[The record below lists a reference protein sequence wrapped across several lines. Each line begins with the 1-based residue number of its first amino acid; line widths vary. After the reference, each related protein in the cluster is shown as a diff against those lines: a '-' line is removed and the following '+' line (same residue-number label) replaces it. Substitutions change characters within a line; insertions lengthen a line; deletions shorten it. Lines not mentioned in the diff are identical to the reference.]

1 MAKTENES
9 SLTMKEDLT
18 DFFLILFKPK
28 KIIEKRAN
36 KKPDFL
42 NSLII
47 ILISS
52 GIFSLSSL
60 LAGNMAYNLVHTM
73 FTSYLLEML
82 TSGTL
87 FGFYLPA
94 TNVVLTILSL
104 IIFWMKMWL
113 FGAFIYWGL
122 LKIFKQD
129 VSFASASEILA
140 YTVAPISILL
150 LAVSGVTA
158 IINIFIPVYFIYLLP
173 IPTLVLALAPTY
185 QMYFNKER
193 DVSIKASLWAFFLH
207 LFILAGIYLLN
218 HPAIF
223 YMDIF

>member
-1 MAKTENES
+1 MAKTENEG
-9 SLTMKEDLT
+9 SLTMKDNLT

-28 KIIEKRAN
+28 KIIEKRAKEN
-36 KKPDFL
+36 PDIL

-52 GIFSLSSL
+52 GIFSLSLL
-60 LAGNMAYNLVHTM
+60 LAGNMAYNTVHTM
-73 FTSYLLEML
+73 FTSYLLEIL
-82 TSGTL
+82 TSGAL

-94 TNVVLTILSL
+94 SNVVLTILSL

-113 FGAFIYWGL
+113 FGSFIYWGL
-122 LKIFKQD
+122 MKIFKQD
-129 VSFASASEILA
+129 VSYASASEILA
-140 YTVAPISILL
+140 YTVAPLSILL
-150 LAVSGVTA
+150 LAISGVTA

-173 IPTLVLALAPTY
+173 IPTLVLALTPVY
-185 QMYFNKER
+185 QIYFNKER
-193 DVSIKASLWAFFLH
+193 DVSIKASLWAFFLQ

-223 YMDIF
+223 YFDIF